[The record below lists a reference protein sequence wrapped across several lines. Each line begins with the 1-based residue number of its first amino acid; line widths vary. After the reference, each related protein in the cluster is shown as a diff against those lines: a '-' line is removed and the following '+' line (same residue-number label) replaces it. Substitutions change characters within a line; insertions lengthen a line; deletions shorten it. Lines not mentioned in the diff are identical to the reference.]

1 QRLFPRRAGEA
12 PAVALRRRVSP
23 GSRHQPDLARA
34 QLLQSGSGAG
44 LSTRRLRGSGLR
56 ARCPRPARRRHPPR
70 PRRRLPARRL
80 HRGGGLR
87 DARDGR
93 GGGRAHRGHVRA
105 HHPRGAARP
114 AGPSAR
120 RRHRACGGT
129 AGAAHGVGDR
139 RRQHGGALAP
149 LAAGLR
155 GPHAAR
161 RRLMDLLRMSWTFL
175 WLSFLCIGGGL
186 GIIPELER
194 QSVTVHQWLTARE
207 FLDGYTLAQLTPGP
221 NMKVVA
227 FVGYRAHGLAGGLLA
242 AFAMFVP
249 PAIVTA
255 VVAHRWRRIR
265 GRPWAMAVER
275 TLAPIGIGLMAG
287 GVYTLARSAI
297 HDTFTAG
304 IAVAAAIAL
313 VLRPV
318 PPLAVMLAAGLAGWL
333 LR

>member
-1 QRLFPRRAGEA
+1 
-12 PAVALRRRVSP
+12 
-23 GSRHQPDLARA
+23 
-34 QLLQSGSGAG
+34 
-44 LSTRRLRGSGLR
+44 
-56 ARCPRPARRRHPPR
+56 
-70 PRRRLPARRL
+70 
-80 HRGGGLR
+80 
-87 DARDGR
+87 
-93 GGGRAHRGHVRA
+93 
-105 HHPRGAARP
+105 
-114 AGPSAR
+114 
-120 RRHRACGGT
+120 
-129 AGAAHGVGDR
+129 
-139 RRQHGGALAP
+139 
-149 LAAGLR
+149 
-155 GPHAAR
+155 
-161 RRLMDLLRMSWTFL
+161 MDLLRMSWTFL

-186 GIIPELER
+186 GVIPELER
-194 QSVTVHQWLTARE
+194 QSVTVHHWLTARE

-221 NMKVVA
+221 NMKVAA
-227 FVGYRAHGLAGGLLA
+227 FIGYRAHGLAGGLLA

-333 LR
+333 FR